1 LHKIAH
7 LILYRSFLLA
17 RPTASSLSNRPAYGG
32 TCYSDISTVVVTAYD
47 NSSAIATSTWAA
59 SVSGAQAYALVIEGY
74 AAANATSGNGIF
86 ASSVS
91 AEPEFLL
98 SLNSPKTNA
107 F

>member
-1 LHKIAH
+1 
-7 LILYRSFLLA
+7 
-17 RPTASSLSNRPAYGG
+17 
-32 TCYSDISTVVVTAYD
+32 VTAYD
-47 NSSAIATSTWAA
+47 NSSAVATSTWAA

-91 AEPEFLL
+91 AKPEYLLLL
-98 SLNSPKTNA
+98 SGPKTNA